1 MHLNF
6 ITGRLLPSAP
16 STNPTEAGIIFGGML
31 GAGAK
36 KEGGNPP
43 TLFFSPAQPDMLAN
57 FPGNF
62 LDVSLNSAPT
72 IAAPSFQRCTSRG
85 A

>member
-6 ITGRLLPSAP
+6 FTGRLLPSAP
-16 STNPTEAGIIFGGML
+16 STNPTEAGIIFEGDAWSGG
-31 GAGAK
+31 
-36 KEGGNPP
+36 KEGGRKSSYP
-43 TLFFSPAQPDMLAN
+43 LFLSQPDMLAN

-72 IAAPSFQRCTSRG
+72 IAAPSFQRSTSCG